1 MERAAAHPYAA
12 TMSNVAALIHVVD
25 DEQAVRKALKRLFR
39 SAGLR
44 VETFGSGPEF
54 LEAIM
59 ARNVPDCVVLD
70 IRMPTVTGFE
80 VQARLKA
87 ASFAIPV
94 IFITAL
100 DEPGD
105 EERAMQSGAFAFL
118 RKAVD
123 EAALLTTVERAIE
136 ERHRLSARGLD
147 ANRTPT
153 AG

>member
-1 MERAAAHPYAA
+1 MERAGADPYAA

-25 DEQAVRKALKRLFR
+25 DEEAVRRALKRLFR

-44 VETFGSGPEF
+44 VETFGSGAAF
-54 LEAIM
+54 LDAIM

-70 IRMPTVTGFE
+70 IRMPTITGFD
-80 VQARLKA
+80 VLARLKA

-105 EERAMQSGAFAFL
+105 EERAMQCGAFAFL

-123 EAALLTTVERAIE
+123 EAALMTTVERAVE
-136 ERHRLSARGLD
+136 ERHRTSPRGLD
-147 ANRTPT
+147 ATRSPT